1 MALLSLEHLRR
12 RFGGIVA
19 VNDVSFD
26 VEAGQIVG
34 LIGPNGAGKTT
45 LFNLITRLYK
55 PDEGSIVFDGESLLR
70 LAPHEIVR
78 RGIARTFQ
86 NVELFPSMSVLENV
100 LVGYQN
106 RTGARTQGQAEREAS
121 ALLDYVGLG
130 DAAHRSVVGLPF
142 TTLKQVEFARALA
155 SQPRLLLLDEP
166 ASGLSHEEVE
176 RLADFIRAL
185 RDDLSLT
192 VLLVEHH
199 MNLVM
204 RLSQTVQVLD
214 FGRLIA
220 SGTPDEVRANPAVI
234 EAYLG
239 PGADAD
245 AAA

>member
-1 MALLSLEHLRR
+1 LALLSLEHVRR

-19 VNDVSFD
+19 VDDVSFD
-26 VEAGQIVG
+26 VDAGQIVG

-55 PDEGSIVFDGESLLR
+55 PDVGSIVFAGENLLR
-70 LAPHEIVR
+70 APAHAVVR

-86 NVELFPSMSVLENV
+86 NIELFGSMTVLENV
-100 LVGYQN
+100 LVGLQS
-106 RTGARTQGQAEREAS
+106 GGERRALE
-121 ALLDYVGLG
+121 LLDYVGLA
-130 DAAHRSVVGLPF
+130 DVAHSRVLGLPYAR
-142 TTLKQVEFARALA
+142 LKRVEIARALA
-155 SQPRLLLLDEP
+155 TEPRLLLLDEP
-166 ASGLSHEEVE
+166 ASGLGHEEVDG
-176 RLADFIRAL
+176 LAVFMRAL
-185 RDDLSLT
+185 RDEFALT

-204 RLSQTVQVLD
+204 NVSRTVHVLD

-239 PGADAD
+239 VDDDGAA
-245 AAA
+245 